1 MAELSHLR
9 EALVQIAQE
18 KISADAINAMLEDAA
33 QGLSHMDW
41 SLVVMVR
48 ASALTTGQDSIGALK
63 DTSYLAGFC
72 GSAPHVHHMEVP
84 AEPRFPGSIEDF
96 REKHKDDASALDWA
110 TSSCRMLGDRGML
123 AFGTECI
130 HLHSLGDAMQCYA
143 VPCRGKTWKDEEP
156 LRLPGATSEHRQGVW
171 KVWQSLRLHFSMPLG
186 LHWRPRALV
195 ALQWS
200 GRLRLE
206 EVEQSYSDNIFMGF
220 IYGIAKGKF
229 PYKISLRVQTPE
241 FLCFDDPLQCSPRQ
255 VGDKQRLVAG
265 LALVKQLE
273 QIASEAA
280 LEQYWNHE
288 AFRETIWAGQK
299 RPTHWQALQGWA
311 VMGFNFPPSM
321 FQLHLQFIHLP
332 LFPFHYNLLQRG
344 EHLTHGRFFPL
355 EYVKQAQLQCLNCSF
370 FDLNTSTP
378 QALAL
383 GDAVRME
390 GSCDITSLIERVKT
404 AGVDYDEIYRAML
417 ETIHTQQRK
426 LTPWREADFQY
437 RVVQGKVFEGC
448 TMRPEVDPKEVQ
460 KKDAHAMCNY
470 GRPYK
475 EEKPS
480 GQQPARPAR
489 WQIRI
494 WLFKVNT

>member
-1 MAELSHLR
+1 MDVVAQTFRDACPTGMAELSHLR

-33 QGLSHMDW
+33 QGEKCIDIEYFLKWLS
-41 SLVVMVR
+41 S
-48 ASALTTGQDSIGALK
+48 DSIGALK

-96 REKHKDDASALDWA
+96 REKHKDDASAL
-110 TSSCRMLGDRGML
+110 
-123 AFGTECI
+123 E
-130 HLHSLGDAMQCYA
+130 
-143 VPCRGKTWKDEEP
+143 
-156 LRLPGATSEHRQGVW
+156 
-171 KVWQSLRLHFSMPLG
+171 
-186 LHWRPRALV
+186 
-195 ALQWS
+195 
-200 GRLRLE
+200 RLRNTVKVCGKCGKACAFTLACCNACGASLE

-241 FLCFDDPLQCSPRQ
+241 FLCFDDPLQCSPCHLNAIPASLYCKDVRYLFTHP
-255 VGDKQRLVAG
+255 QRG

-355 EYVKQAQLQCLNCSF
+355 EYVK
-370 FDLNTSTP
+370 

-480 GQQPARPAR
+480 GNYYQFAKEPHEIMAFEDLPD
-489 WQIRI
+489 
-494 WLFKVNT
+494 